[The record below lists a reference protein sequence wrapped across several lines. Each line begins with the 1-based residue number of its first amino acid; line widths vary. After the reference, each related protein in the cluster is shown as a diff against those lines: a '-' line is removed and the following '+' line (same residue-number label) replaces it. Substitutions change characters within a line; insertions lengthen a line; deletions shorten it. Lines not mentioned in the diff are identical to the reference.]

1 VKSPDR
7 IASSD
12 AVPASRL
19 AWIAGALN
27 TAAQPSRL
35 AVGFV
40 VALLL
45 WAPGLA
51 WDAAVGPT
59 IDPPGLL
66 AEPWD
71 DIERADAERTMR
83 RLAAQLVPEVNYE
96 GPRVPAAELA
106 ATIPRPS
113 ACSRRP
119 AACAPSRP
127 SGASRRSRTP
137 RPRRGRPWSTGRWR
151 STPGR

>member
-1 VKSPDR
+1 MERPDR

-12 AVPASRL
+12 AVPVARL
-19 AWIAGALN
+19 AWLAGCLT
-27 TAAQPSRL
+27 TAAQPARL

-66 AEPWD
+66 AEPWED
-71 DIERADAERTMR
+71 LERAEAQATMR
-83 RLAAQLVPEVNYE
+83 RISAQLLPDVTFEGAQIPADQLAAALAA
-96 GPRVPAAELA
+96 RADDLADDPAAAERMRTA
-106 ATIPRPS
+106 ARRR
-113 ACSRRP
+113 SRRP
-119 AACAPSRP
+119 
-127 SGASRRSRTP
+127 TP
-137 RPRRGRPWSTGRWR
+137 RPRRR
-151 STPGR
+151 